1 MHQDTTSAPTGAP
14 DTHDTWACPT
24 GFDSARL
31 HEAVVAMYEKV
42 ARSPRPGAFHFHVG
56 ANYAVQQLGY
66 SAAELAELPAACTD
80 RFAGVGNPLLA
91 GPVTEGTV
99 VLDHACG
106 SGTDL
111 LLAARR
117 LGPNGR
123 AIGVDITPGMRT
135 AAQEASRTMAMDVP
149 VEILP
154 GSFDQLPM
162 ANGSVDLVLSNG
174 VLNLA
179 PDKLRVLREAWRVL
193 RPGGALY
200 LADVVLGR
208 PLAAPSRSNAA
219 LWAACVGGAMTEA
232 ALLDA
237 MVHVGFLVP
246 RIAAR
251 HDPFSGTSL
260 PWKFGNDI
268 QVASVTLSAHKPV

>member
-1 MHQDTTSAPTGAP
+1 MHQDTTSTPAGATP
-14 DTHDTWACPT
+14 THDTWICPA

-31 HEAVVAMYEKV
+31 QEAVVAMYEAV

-56 ANYAVQQLGY
+56 AEYAVQRLGY
-66 SAAELAELPAACTD
+66 SASELATLAKSCTQ
-80 RFAGVGNPLLA
+80 RFAGVGNPMLA
-91 GPVTEGTV
+91 GPVPEGAV

-117 LGPNGR
+117 AGPGGR
-123 AIGVDITPGMRT
+123 AIGVDITPGMR
-135 AAQEASRTMAMDVP
+135 AAALDAARAMAIDTTI
-149 VEILP
+149 EILP
-154 GSFDQLPM
+154 GSFDQLPL
-162 ANGSVDLVLSNG
+162 ADRSVDIVLSNG

-179 PDKLRVLREAWRVL
+179 PDKLQVLSEAWRVL

-208 PLAAPSRSNAA
+208 ALATPSRSNPA

-237 MVHVGFLVP
+237 LVHVGFVAP
-246 RIAAR
+246 YIAAR
-251 HDPFSGTSL
+251 HEPFAGTSL
-260 PWKFGNDI
+260 PLKFGSDI

>member
-1 MHQDTTSAPTGAP
+1 MHQDTTSAPAGAP
-14 DTHDTWACPT
+14 STHDTWVCPT

-31 HEAVVAMYEKV
+31 HEAVVAMYETV

-56 ANYAVQQLGY
+56 ADYAVQRLGY
-66 SAAELAELPAACTD
+66 PAAELAELPAACTQ

-91 GPVTEGTV
+91 GPVPEGAV

-117 LGPNGR
+117 LGPAGR
-123 AIGVDITPGMRT
+123 AIGVDITPGMRA
-135 AAQEASRTMAMDVP
+135 AAQEAARSLALDTP
-149 VEILP
+149 IKILH
-154 GSFDQLPM
+154 GSFDQLPLP
-162 ANGSVDLVLSNG
+162 ARSVDLVLSNG

-179 PDKLRVLREAWRVL
+179 PDKLQVLREAWRVL

-208 PLAAPSRSNAA
+208 ALAAPSRSNAA

-237 MVHVGFLVP
+237 LVHVGFRAL

-251 HDPFSGTSL
+251 HDPFAGTSL
-260 PWKFGNDI
+260 PLKFGSDI
-268 QVASVTLSAHKPV
+268 QVASVTLSARKPV